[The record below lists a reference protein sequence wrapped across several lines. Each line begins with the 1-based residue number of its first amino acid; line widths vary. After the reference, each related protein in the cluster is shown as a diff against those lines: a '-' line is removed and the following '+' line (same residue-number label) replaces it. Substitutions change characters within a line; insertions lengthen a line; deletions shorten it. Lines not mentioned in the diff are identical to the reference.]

1 MCMRTPTL
9 HLCNTSN
16 PPTPRAP
23 CVRTHQ
29 RTCKDALLQACVQLC
44 TRPPG
49 RGLPC
54 MCIPHH
60 AIHPCTPMHVH
71 AHALPTCIDA
81 RAQCMRTP
89 PIAIYSIQ
97 LYITHPCMHACL
109 YAHACTCTCTC
120 VRSPSR
126 PSHNLQARRPQLT
139 DVLHARA
146 WHAILSRDSVTR
158 FCAWPRLSP
167 IGGARGRVVYLHLFA
182 CHYILLHAVP
192 PPGPRLRRGPHP
204 EERPGRRGPRRD
216 GPADGLPMAALTY

>member
-1 MCMRTPTL
+1 MYALDRTPCMCMRTPTL

-23 CVRTHQ
+23 SVRTHQ
-29 RTCKDALLQACVQLC
+29 RTCKDALLQACMQLC

-109 YAHACTCTCTC
+109 YAHAHAHACAPPALAQFARP
-120 VRSPSR
+120 RSSPGECLASC
-126 PSHNLQARRPQLT
+126 ACM
-139 DVLHARA
+139 V
-146 WHAILSRDSVTR
+146 RDSVTQKR
-158 FCAWPRLSP
+158 HA
-167 IGGARGRVVYLHLFA
+167 
-182 CHYILLHAVP
+182 ILCV
-192 PPGPRLRRGPHP
+192 
-204 EERPGRRGPRRD
+204 
-216 GPADGLPMAALTY
+216 AAAEP